1 MSSVKK
7 SLFRKLK
14 NYSAKLFLHEN
25 NGDLILGSIEPLIEV
40 RNLAKHFPI
49 KHGFWARQVGV
60 VRAVDNVSL
69 SINPGK
75 TLGLVG
81 ESGCGKTTAGRA
93 LLRLIEPSFGE
104 VLYRGTDILKVS
116 PLEMRRFRRKLQ
128 IVFQDPYSS
137 LNPRITVGGMLRE
150 ILQFHKIVSRKQIN
164 DRVDELLVTV
174 GLAPEYANRYPH
186 EFSGGQRQRIGIV
199 RALAVE
205 PEFLVLD
212 EPVSALDVS
221 IQAQILN
228 LLKDLQ
234 NKFKLS
240 YLFISHALSVI
251 DHIAEN
257 TAVMYLG
264 RVVESGETSKIV
276 AQPLHPYTKALI
288 AAVPRPD
295 PEQRQVREPLTGDV
309 PNSLHPPS
317 GCHFHPRCPMA
328 KEECST
334 WKFHLKD
341 MPDGRKV
348 ACILY

>member
-1 MSSVKK
+1 MNNEAPLLEVKN
-7 SLFRKLK
+7 LK
-14 NYSAKLFLHEN
+14 
-25 NGDLILGSIEPLIEV
+25 
-40 RNLAKHFPI
+40 KHFQLR
-49 KHGFWARQVGV
+49 KGFWGRQSSV

-69 SINPGK
+69 AINTGE

-93 LLRLIEPSFGE
+93 LLRLIEPTSGE

-116 PLEMRRFRRKLQ
+116 SQDLRRYRRKLQ

-150 ILQFHKIVSRKQIN
+150 ILQFHKLATGKKIN
-164 DRVDELLVTV
+164 ERVDELLNTV
-174 GLAPEYANRYPH
+174 GLAPEYASRYPH

-199 RALAVE
+199 RALAVD

-234 NKFKLS
+234 KQFNLS
-240 YLFISHALSVI
+240 YLFISHALSVV
-251 DHIAEN
+251 DHIAHN

-264 RVVESGETSKIV
+264 RVVESGITSSIV
-276 AQPLHPYTKALI
+276 SEPLHPYTKALI

-295 PEQRQVREPLTGDV
+295 PSERHIREPLAGDV
-309 PNSLHPPS
+309 PNSMNPPS
-317 GCHFHPRCPMA
+317 GCHFHPRCPVA
-328 KEECST
+328 TKDCSSWEYSLKELT
-334 WKFHLKD
+334 
-341 MPDGRKV
+341 DGRKV
-348 ACILY
+348 ACIRYQ